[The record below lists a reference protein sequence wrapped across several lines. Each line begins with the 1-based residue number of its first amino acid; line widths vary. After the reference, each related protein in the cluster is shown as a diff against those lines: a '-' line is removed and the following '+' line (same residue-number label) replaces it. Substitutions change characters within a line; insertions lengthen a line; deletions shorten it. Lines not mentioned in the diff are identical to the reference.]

1 MEFGKERWKKKGSKG
16 EMKKGARKVIRNV
29 LPGKNAAVCMEKG
42 RKVLNN
48 G

>member
-1 MEFGKERWKKKGSKG
+1 
-16 EMKKGARKVIRNV
+16 MKKGMGKVIRNV
-29 LPGKNAAVCMEKG
+29 LLGKNVVVCMEKG

>member
-1 MEFGKERWKKKGSKG
+1 MKNGKG
-16 EMKKGARKVIRNV
+16 KVIRNV

-42 RKVLNN
+42 RKVLSN